1 MINYVDIHVTK
12 IKHTEFRK
20 YKTPGPKWRLVDI
33 MGYISFVSKMKNVY
47 FYQEE
52 IHCCTAHKYITE
64 TIVNA
69 SRPVFPNLFK
79 TRSFFGPV

>member
-1 MINYVDIHVTK
+1 
-12 IKHTEFRK
+12 
-20 YKTPGPKWRLVDI
+20 
-33 MGYISFVSKMKNVY
+33 MGYISFVSKMKNVS